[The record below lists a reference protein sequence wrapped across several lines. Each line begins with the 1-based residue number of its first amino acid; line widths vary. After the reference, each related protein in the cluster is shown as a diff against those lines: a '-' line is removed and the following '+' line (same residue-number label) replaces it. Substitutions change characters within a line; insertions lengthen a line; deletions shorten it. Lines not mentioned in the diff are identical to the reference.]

1 MHKTQQNHFR
11 FQSVNRLKLR
21 TFVKKIDIK
30 LFIGLYKGPPWLVQ
44 VVNANDLAE
53 PLPQSVKKNLSSGV
67 SQDTTKVNSK
77 IRRQTSNQ

>member
-1 MHKTQQNHFR
+1 M
-11 FQSVNRLKLR
+11 
-21 TFVKKIDIK
+21 
-30 LFIGLYKGPPWLVQ
+30 PPWLVQ
-44 VVNANDLAE
+44 VANANDLAE